1 MIVGEMFSKLLVP
14 VDGSDNSFRALN
26 HAIFL
31 SKKVTA
37 QITALRVMEYLP
49 LVYVQSQRT
58 LDKIISKYIEESK
71 NILNKSRDIG
81 KKNGVRIET
90 RLRKGDA
97 ALNIIDYSKKEN
109 YDTIIMGRRGMG
121 KLKQLVLGSTS
132 TKVLNHSDC
141 TVVIVK

>member
-1 MIVGEMFSKLLVP
+1 MFSKLLVP

-31 SKKVTA
+31 SKKIAA
-37 QITALRVMEYLP
+37 QITTLCVMEYLP
-49 LVYVQSQRT
+49 LVYVQSERT
-58 LDKIISKYIEESK
+58 DKIISKYLEESK
-71 NILNKSRDIG
+71 NILSKSRGIG
-81 KKNGVRIET
+81 KKNGISIEIE
-90 RLRKGDA
+90 LRRGDA
-97 ALNIIDYSKKEN
+97 ASNIIDYSKKEN
-109 YDTIIMGRRGMG
+109 FDTIIMGRRGMG

>member
-1 MIVGEMFSKLLVP
+1 MFSKVLVP
-14 VDGSDNSFRALN
+14 VDGSDNSFRALD

-31 SKKVTA
+31 SEKLKA

-58 LDKIISKYIEESK
+58 LDTIISKYLEESE

-90 RLRKGDA
+90 ELRKGDA
-97 ALNIIDYSKKEN
+97 ASNILDYSKKEN
-109 YDTIIMGRRGMG
+109 YDTIIMGRRGTG
-121 KLKQLVLGSTS
+121 KLRQLVLGSTS